1 MPHLHV
7 TLNSLINRFGIKWK
21 QERKITHQ
29 IYGLK
34 GLNVYLFFV
43 CRKHDR
49 KGIARRVSNFS
60 SEGESVSP
68 DIPVVVPEQVY
79 SVPPSSFPVHIEA
92 PPTSNFHDFSNPV
105 VSISVAEALR
115 SHSPVVVQPTPN
127 FNSWNGTVSE
137 QAENVNPPTMAT
149 SVYAQMP
156 SAAVVNPAPVL
167 SHQHPNQSSPTP
179 SIGSSHVDQQWT
191 GTRLRGL
198 TAIQPAASPQAPVH
212 MTRSKNGLGQPP
224 PLVVHLKDRG
234 MCLVFRYQTSFPP
247 KALSLS
253 HLEMASLLSS
263 PLFFIIAL
271 PL

>member
-1 MPHLHV
+1 MC
-7 TLNSLINRFGIKWK
+7 T
-21 QERKITHQ
+21 
-29 IYGLK
+29 Y
-34 GLNVYLFFV
+34 FFV
-43 CRKHDR
+43 RRKHDR

-167 SHQHPNQSSPTP
+167 SHQHPNQSSPAP

-253 HLEMASLLSS
+253 HLEMASFYFLLSS
-263 PLFFIIAL
+263 S
-271 PL
+271 

>member
-1 MPHLHV
+1 M
-7 TLNSLINRFGIKWK
+7 
-21 QERKITHQ
+21 
-29 IYGLK
+29 
-34 GLNVYLFFV
+34 
-43 CRKHDR
+43 
-49 KGIARRVSNFS
+49 
-60 SEGESVSP
+60 SP
-68 DIPVVVPEQVY
+68 DIPIVVPEQVY

-137 QAENVNPPTMAT
+137 QADSVNPPTMAT

-156 SAAVVNPAPVL
+156 SATVVNPVPAL
-167 SHQHPNQSSPTP
+167 SLQHPNQTSPAP
-179 SIGSSHVDQQWT
+179 NIGSSHVDQQWT
-191 GTRLRGL
+191 GPRLRGP

-234 MCLVFRYQTSFPP
+234 VCQRQAANRKHCSWQ
-247 KALSLS
+247 
-253 HLEMASLLSS
+253 
-263 PLFFIIAL
+263 I
-271 PL
+271 

>member
-1 MPHLHV
+1 MEL
-7 TLNSLINRFGIKWK
+7 F
-21 QERKITHQ
+21 
-29 IYGLK
+29 IYSTKCQLS
-34 GLNVYLFFV
+34 FFV

-79 SVPPSSFPVHIEA
+79 NVHPPSFPVHIEA
-92 PPTSNFHDFSNPV
+92 PPASNYHDFSNPV

-127 FNSWNGTVSE
+127 FNMWNGSVNE

-156 SAAVVNPAPVL
+156 STSVVNAMPVL
-167 SHQHPNQSSPTP
+167 PLQHPSQPTSAP
-179 SIGSSHVDQQWT
+179 SISSSHMDQQWT
-191 GTRLRGL
+191 GPRMRGIPVE
-198 TAIQPAASPQAPVH
+198 IQPVAPQAPVH

-234 MCLVFRYQTSFPP
+234 ACL
-247 KALSLS
+247 ALGS
-253 HLEMASLLSS
+253 AN
-263 PLFFIIAL
+263 AL
-271 PL
+271 PLEWSLKPPPPQTSIASKCHFVSYLLFHTQHCWVAFYKSKL